1 MATSVANTGA
11 TVSGNATGAFVAPA
25 ERFFRVS
32 LLLLIFTS
40 VCTLAFTG
48 KLDIFSALLAPA
60 AVAHK
65 AARWWR
71 GHPPELRNRT
81 ATWLVVAYLGFFPV
95 DVLLISRVVVAN
107 SANPPLYAA
116 LLGAVHFLIFVM
128 LVRLYSA
135 VSDRDATFLTMLAF
149 AGILAAAVLTVD
161 TTFLFCFFAFLIFGV
176 ATFTGIELRRAAVG
190 AQAVPAAAGES
201 ARERTLTR
209 ALILAS
215 LSVAVG
221 AIIIGGT
228 LFFFFPRFSAGYLG
242 RTSFNPALMTGFNDD
257 VEIGQ
262 IGEIK
267 KDSAIVMRVETGH
280 PVGYGRLRWRGI
292 ALTTFDG
299 KRWTASERGAETL
312 VPNAEGWI
320 YTGSDL
326 QKGELHAPAMLYTV
340 YLEPMASDAIFVP
353 GKAVSL
359 RGNFNGESGSMYLT
373 ARKTYLFKDST
384 GSLFNPFHN
393 YTAVRYSGFSRLP
406 TLDPVKLKAAG
417 DDYPENIKRLY
428 LQLPTL
434 DKRVVPFAQQITAR
448 ATTAYDK
455 AAAME
460 LYLRSKFGYTLTLT
474 GKPGQDPLAHFLFET
489 KAGHCEYFATSMTIM
504 LRTLGIP
511 AREVNG
517 FLPGEYNDLAGDYVV
532 RASDAHSWVEVYF
545 PGNGWITFDPTP
557 DGPENEGGFF
567 RRLEQYMDWMSLTW
581 NEWIISYDFAH
592 QAVLAQNLKTS
603 SKDWSESLRAWFEK
617 KQQQSRDWMKDWQ
630 FQHSKLRYLLPV
642 ALVFFLVVLR
652 VDMIPDIIRR
662 LKVYAQMR
670 VGRSAD
676 LNPQLAAR
684 LYSELL
690 RVLDRRGIASRRE
703 TQTALEFAAGVGDA
717 RVAPALREFTEI
729 YGRARFGEA
738 PCNAVRLRE
747 LLAQVRV
754 AVRSR

>member
-1 MATSVANTGA
+1 
-11 TVSGNATGAFVAPA
+11 
-25 ERFFRVS
+25 
-32 LLLLIFTS
+32 
-40 VCTLAFTG
+40 
-48 KLDIFSALLAPA
+48 
-60 AVAHK
+60 
-65 AARWWR
+65 
-71 GHPPELRNRT
+71 
-81 ATWLVVAYLGFFPV
+81 
-95 DVLLISRVVVAN
+95 
-107 SANPPLYAA
+107 
-116 LLGAVHFLIFVM
+116 
-128 LVRLYSA
+128 
-135 VSDRDATFLTMLAF
+135 
-149 AGILAAAVLTVD
+149 
-161 TTFLFCFFAFLIFGV
+161 
-176 ATFTGIELRRAAVG
+176 
-190 AQAVPAAAGES
+190 
-201 ARERTLTR
+201 
-209 ALILAS
+209 
-215 LSVAVG
+215 
-221 AIIIGGT
+221 
-228 LFFFFPRFSAGYLG
+228 
-242 RTSFNPALMTGFNDD
+242 
-257 VEIGQ
+257 
-262 IGEIK
+262 
-267 KDSAIVMRVETGH
+267 
-280 PVGYGRLRWRGI
+280 
-292 ALTTFDG
+292 
-299 KRWTASERGAETL
+299 
-312 VPNAEGWI
+312 
-320 YTGSDL
+320 
-326 QKGELHAPAMLYTV
+326 
-340 YLEPMASDAIFVP
+340 
-353 GKAVSL
+353 
-359 RGNFNGESGSMYLT
+359 
-373 ARKTYLFKDST
+373 
-384 GSLFNPFHN
+384 
-393 YTAVRYSGFSRLP
+393 
-406 TLDPVKLKAAG
+406 
-417 DDYPENIKRLY
+417 
-428 LQLPTL
+428 
-434 DKRVVPFAQQITAR
+434 
-448 ATTAYDK
+448 
-455 AAAME
+455 ME
-460 LYLRSKFGYTLTLT
+460 LYLRSKFSYTLTLT

-592 QAVLAQNLKTS
+592 QVVLAQNLKTS
-603 SKDWSESLRAWFEK
+603 SKDWSETLRAWFEK

-652 VDMIPDIIRR
+652 VDMIPEIIRR
-662 LKVYAQMR
+662 VKVYAQMR